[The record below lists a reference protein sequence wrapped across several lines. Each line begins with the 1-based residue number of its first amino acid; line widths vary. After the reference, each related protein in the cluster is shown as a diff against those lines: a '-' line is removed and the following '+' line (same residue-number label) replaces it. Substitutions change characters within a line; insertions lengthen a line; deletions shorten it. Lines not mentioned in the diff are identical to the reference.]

1 MCKRNGRRNGGDR
14 MTRDDCDHDSC
25 SFVPPI
31 EIAWCDEDDVEGD
44 IQVQV
49 KCNDCGETLNA
60 YYDFNS
66 VSA

>member
-1 MCKRNGRRNGGDR
+1 
-14 MTRDDCDHDSC
+14 MTTDDCDHDSC

-49 KCNDCGETLNA
+49 KCNDCGEILNA

-66 VSA
+66 VSS

>member
-1 MCKRNGRRNGGDR
+1 
-14 MTRDDCDHDSC
+14 MTNEDCEHDKC
-25 SFVPPI
+25 SFAEPYPTV
-31 EIAWCDEDDVEGD
+31 AWYDPDDIEGD

-66 VSA
+66 VSS

>member
-1 MCKRNGRRNGGDR
+1 MIDAV
-14 MTRDDCDHDSC
+14 CDHDSC

-31 EIAWCDEDDVEGD
+31 ELAWYDPDDVESD

-49 KCNDCGETLNA
+49 KCNDCGEILNA

-66 VSA
+66 VSS